1 MLTKIGER
9 LVKTRDDC
17 SEEFAVE
24 KLDDRLVNHSETI
37 NRSCELVMSQ
47 CRGVQLNRTQFT
59 GMTTLAGNRVGRT
72 LLTRMTLLMILMS
85 LMQALQYPVSRLSA
99 TCFYKVASCSS
110 RDGASHVHSST
121 P

>member
-1 MLTKIGER
+1 MVGSTDMHEEKNIDTVIQSSYRLRGTGQVELFREVVQFIAHLSVVFRMHWFGVDQDGER

-47 CRGVQLNRTQFT
+47 CRVFNSTERS
-59 GMTTLAGNRVGRT
+59 
-72 LLTRMTLLMILMS
+72 LLE
-85 LMQALQYPVSRLSA
+85 
-99 TCFYKVASCSS
+99 
-110 RDGASHVHSST
+110 
-121 P
+121 